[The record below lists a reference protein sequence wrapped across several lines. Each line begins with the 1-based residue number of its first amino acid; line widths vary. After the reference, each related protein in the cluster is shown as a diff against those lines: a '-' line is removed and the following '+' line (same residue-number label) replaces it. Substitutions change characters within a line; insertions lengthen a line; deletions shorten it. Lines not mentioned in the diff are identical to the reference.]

1 MSFSSS
7 ARSSVVGC
15 LLSAGWAAG
24 LTGARAVFSVWAKQ
38 FTFSKRRF
46 PINRNAARSL
56 RPRRSVAKLIRE
68 KPQVMDISTLFTLP
82 RAALL
87 KSHEEPLLCATSVF
101 SVSLWLMNSEQKHT
115 TETQRTQRLAQRNQ
129 YVRTFCAKPECI
141 ALAQKS
147 GNHCWVGSVQGAV
160 ATWSVISMRYF

>member
-56 RPRRSVAKLIRE
+56 RPRRRVAKLIRA

-101 SVSLWLMNSEQKHT
+101 SVSLWCAFAENSST
-115 TETQRTQRLAQRNQ
+115 TETQRTQRLHREIQVSTTCDSGWVHSHQGPSTSDLAHLASN
-129 YVRTFCAKPECI
+129 VRIIVVSNDSSF
-141 ALAQKS
+141 L
-147 GNHCWVGSVQGAV
+147 
-160 ATWSVISMRYF
+160 R